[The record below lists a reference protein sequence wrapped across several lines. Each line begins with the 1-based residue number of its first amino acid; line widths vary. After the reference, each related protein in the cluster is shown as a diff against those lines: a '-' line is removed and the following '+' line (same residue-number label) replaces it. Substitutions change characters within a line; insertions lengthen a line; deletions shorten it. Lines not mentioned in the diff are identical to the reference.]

1 MAYQQIVA
9 NFINLVGVLLIVEL
23 LKLVIPKLREVVP
36 WVIPII
42 AAVIGP
48 ILAMLQGYLG
58 KWLGF
63 QIDLSPIVAIFTG
76 ASAVALYQVQ
86 HQRTKQIVARTLRSV
101 EKKP

>member
-23 LKLVIPKLREVVP
+23 LKLVIPKLKELVP
-36 WVIPII
+36 WAIPII

-58 KWLGF
+58 AWLG
-63 QIDLSPIVAIFTG
+63 IEINLDPIVAIFTG
-76 ASAVALYQVQ
+76 ASATALFQVQ